1 MLATFCVILFNF
13 CDFRICRNSCN
24 LCKFVQVLCKVVCSF
39 WANLCKFVQVCS
51 CCSCLCMFVQLLCN
65 LLCNFC
71 ASFVHIASVVQ
82 VCASFVQV
90 FCNMWFF
97 LYFSFFLMIFNDFFE
112 SCEKVAEKSWKSRG
126 KDARGISEDEERC
139 RQLFLK
145 SNRHILG
152 KCCACFM
159 QVFSKGDFLHVVCK
173 FVHVLCKNGKN
184 VASMVSACFYQ
195 NDGGFRIFIKL

>member
-1 MLATFCVILFNF
+1 MIFGYVEIHA
-13 CDFRICRNSCN
+13 ICAS
-24 LCKFVQVLCKVVCSF
+24 LCKFCARWFATFGQICASLFMLFMFVHVC
-39 WANLCKFVQVCS
+39 ATFVQF
-51 CCSCLCMFVQLLCN
+51 FVQLLCN
-65 LLCNFC
+65 FCAYSKCCASLCKFC
-71 ASFVHIASVVQ
+71 ASFLQYVNF
-82 VCASFVQV
+82 FV
-90 FCNMWFF
+90 FF
-97 LYFSFFLMIFNDFFE
+97 LFLMIFNDFFE
-112 SCEKVAEKSWKSRG
+112 SCEKVAENSWKSRG

-195 NDGGFRIFIKL
+195 NDGGFRIFKKLK